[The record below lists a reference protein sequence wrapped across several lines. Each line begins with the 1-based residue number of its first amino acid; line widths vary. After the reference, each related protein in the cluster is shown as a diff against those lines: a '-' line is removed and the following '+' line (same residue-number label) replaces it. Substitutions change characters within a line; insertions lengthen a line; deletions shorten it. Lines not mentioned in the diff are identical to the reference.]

1 VKGNPK
7 KYYLVI
13 TELLYRLRVNA
24 GLTQKQLA
32 EKLNSPQS
40 YISKIES
47 GERRI
52 DLIELRELCKA
63 LNTNLIEFTTMLEQ
77 ELNETKF

>member
-1 VKGNPK
+1 MKSNPK
-7 KYYLVI
+7 KYYLAI
-13 TELLYRLRVNA
+13 TELLYRLRINA

-32 EKLNSPQS
+32 DKLSTPQS

-52 DLIELRELCKA
+52 DLIELREVCKA
-63 LNTNLIEFTTMLEQ
+63 LNTNLVEFTTMLEE
-77 ELNETKF
+77 ELNET

>member
-1 VKGNPK
+1 MKSNPK

-13 TELLYRLRVNA
+13 TELIYRLRINA
-24 GLTQKQLA
+24 GLTQTQLA

-47 GERRI
+47 GERRL
-52 DLIELRELCKA
+52 DLIELRELCRA
-63 LNTNLIEFTTMLEQ
+63 LNTNLIEFTTMLEA
-77 ELNETKF
+77 ELNGTEP